1 MSETQHRLP
10 LILASQS
17 PRRRELLTAAGW
29 LFNVQV
35 ADVDEQ
41 QHPGE
46 APLAYVRRLAQ
57 AKAEAVAAR
66 QPQAN
71 AVIVAADTIVVDG
84 DDVLGKPVSLPEAEA
99 MLRRLRGRRHQV
111 YTAVAV
117 YHLGRD
123 ELRVDVCATDV
134 QMREYSDDD
143 LWRYIATGDPLD
155 KAGGYAIQHSEFR
168 PATVTACYAN
178 VVGLP
183 LCHLTRLLA
192 QVGVVARS
200 DVPGQCQAATGYTC
214 TVHEQILSGA
224 AVS

>member
-1 MSETQHRLP
+1 MAEELHRLP

-46 APLAYVRRLAQ
+46 TPLAYVRRLAK

-66 QPQAN
+66 QLQAN

-84 DDVLGKPVSLPEAEA
+84 DEVLGKPASLTEAEA
-99 MLRRLRGRRHQV
+99 MLRQLRGRSHQV
-111 YTAVAV
+111 FTAVAV
-117 YHLGRD
+117 LHMGRG
-123 ELRVDVCATDV
+123 ELLMDVCQTDV
-134 QMREYSDDD
+134 QMRDYGDDE
-143 LWRYIATGDPLD
+143 LWRYVASGDPLD

-168 PATVTACYAN
+168 PASVTACYAN

-192 QVGVVARS
+192 QVGVSPRS
-200 DVPGQCQAATGYTC
+200 NVPEQCQVATGYVC
-214 TVHEQILSGA
+214 SVYSQILNGV